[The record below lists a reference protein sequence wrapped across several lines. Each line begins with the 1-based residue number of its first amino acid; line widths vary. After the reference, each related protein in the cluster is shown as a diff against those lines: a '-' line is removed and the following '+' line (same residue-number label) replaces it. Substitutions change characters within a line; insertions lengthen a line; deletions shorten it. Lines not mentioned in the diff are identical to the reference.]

1 MALCDPTIFFDQL
14 FELNAVLTAQMY
26 PLFVLSTFLS
36 GRLDALHAWQTA
48 HTDTSRSVH
57 DDRDLNR
64 AARSSTVCFPSVSLP
79 PKLCFLCFF
88 QEIGPDDFINERL
101 SAPASLIAV
110 PAQVSR
116 AYPVG
121 SSEHCWSRSS
131 RGPREVSHL
140 GLDVVAFPRR
150 CSEAVTMAVGPA
162 PKLSGG
168 TADAHQSQTPTRVCR
183 FQC

>member
-64 AARSSTVCFPSVSLP
+64 AARSST
-79 PKLCFLCFF
+79 
-88 QEIGPDDFINERL
+88 EIGPDDFINERL

-140 GLDVVAFPRR
+140 GLDVVAFTRR